1 MEIPAGLTTDSRAFD
16 RSAMDSGIPSLL
28 LMENASMSV
37 FLEIKELVPRFDR
50 VVVFAGGGGNGGDG
64 LALLRI
70 LKDRIPEAE
79 LQLMLF
85 GKFDATAADYSKNAA
100 AFNFGILPESV
111 KKLNSFDEISGKVLF
126 VDAMVGTG
134 LKSALRDEMSAA
146 AEFINSYDADKKF
159 VVSVDIP
166 SGINS
171 DTGEATGPA
180 VRADLT
186 VTMGIY
192 KVGLFADA
200 GAAHCGKVVLGRI
213 SATQKNNQKF
223 QYFVEDDPKPLPHSI
238 PVNGFKNRNGHLLV
252 TGGDIDKIGATII
265 AAKSFM
271 ACGGGLVTA
280 AFPKALHPQIAGIMP
295 GMMLADTAV
304 LGSEINRYTSIVI
317 GPGLTKIPFDF
328 NILKDF
334 KGTVIVDAGMFD
346 LMKSDE
352 RIGRVLAGLKV
363 VFTPHQGE
371 LRRFLGADRDEPWVS
386 LAARF
391 PLEKEHVLVAKS
403 HATFVRTPEKTVI
416 VPHGAKALAFAG
428 SGDSLTGI
436 IACETLFHGLAKGA
450 VNGVVRHRAAGLL
463 LEDNFSATAH
473 DIELLVKQIA
483 LTGRDEN

>member
-16 RSAMDSGIPSLL
+16 KSAMDSGIPSLL
-28 LMENASMSV
+28 LMENAAMSV
-37 FLEIKELVPRFDR
+37 FFEIRELVPRFDK

-70 LKDRIPEAE
+70 LTDRIPEAD

-85 GKFDATAADYSKNAA
+85 GKFDDPAADYSKNAA
-100 AFNFGILPESV
+100 AFNYKILPDSV
-111 KKLNSFDEISGKVLF
+111 KILNDLNEISGRVLF

-146 AEFINSYDADKKF
+146 AEFINSYDPKKKF

-166 SGINS
+166 SGIDS
-171 DTGEATGPA
+171 DTGRATGTA
-180 VRADLT
+180 VTADLT
-186 VTMGIY
+186 VTMGIW
-192 KVGLFADA
+192 KVGLFAET
-200 GAAHCGKVVLGRI
+200 GAARCGKTVLGKI

-223 QYFVEDDPKPLPHSI
+223 QYFVEDDPKPLPHKV
-238 PVNGFKNRNGHLLV
+238 PVDGFKNRNGHLLV
-252 TGGDIDKIGATII
+252 IGGDIDKIGATII

-280 AFPKALHPQIAGIMP
+280 AFPKALHPQIAGVMP
-295 GMMLADTAV
+295 GMMLADTNG
-304 LGSEINRYTSIVI
+304 LESKIGNYTAIVI
-317 GPGLTKIPFDF
+317 GPGLTKIPFDLG
-328 NILKDF
+328 ILRDF
-334 KGTVIVDAGMFD
+334 KGTVVVDAGMFD
-346 LMKSDE
+346 LMKNDE
-352 RIGRVLAGLKV
+352 RISRVLAGLKV

-371 LRRFLGADRDEPWVS
+371 LRRFLGAAKDEPWVS
-386 LAARF
+386 LVARF
-391 PLEKEHVLVAKS
+391 PLEKEHILVAKS
-403 HATFVRTPEKTVI
+403 HATFVKTPEKTVI

-428 SGDSLTGI
+428 SGDCLTGI

-450 VNGVVRHRAAGLL
+450 VNGVIRHRAAGLL
-463 LEDNFSATAH
+463 LEENFSATAH